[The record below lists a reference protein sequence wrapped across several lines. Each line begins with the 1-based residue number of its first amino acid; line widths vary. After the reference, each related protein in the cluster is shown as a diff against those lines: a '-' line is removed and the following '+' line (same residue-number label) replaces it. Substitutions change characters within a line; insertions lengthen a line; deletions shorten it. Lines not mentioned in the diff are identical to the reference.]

1 MWSYYGILIHSLLQK
16 NRPKGGFIFG
26 RGSKIG
32 YAATALIRKAHRHT
46 CVCLSLVVEPLFRE
60 FSSTASNATKKNA
73 LKAVLFLAGAV
84 RFELTTLGFGD
95 RCSTN

>member
-1 MWSYYGILIHSLLQK
+1 MWSYYGILIYRYCK
-16 NRPKGGFIFG
+16 KKRPKRRLCFG

-60 FSSTASNATKKNA
+60 FSSTAPNAIKKTA
-73 LKAVLFLAGAV
+73 QKAALFLAGAV

>member
-60 FSSTASNATKKNA
+60 FSSTAPNAIKKPP
-73 LKAVLFLAGAV
+73 
-84 RFELTTLGFGD
+84 
-95 RCSTN
+95 